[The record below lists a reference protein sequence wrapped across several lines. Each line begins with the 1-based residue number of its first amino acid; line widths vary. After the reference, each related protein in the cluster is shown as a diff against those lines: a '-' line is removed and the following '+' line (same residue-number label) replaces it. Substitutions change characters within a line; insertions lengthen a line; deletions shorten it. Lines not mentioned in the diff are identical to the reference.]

1 MLFGNGKS
9 ILHAYVNVCMLEC
22 FLLTININILY
33 QNQSVFSRHCLPLT
47 INTKIIWIFFSDFLG
62 LINPSLIIPKTLGR
76 AVGMIL
82 EK

>member
-33 QNQSVFSRHCLPLT
+33 QNQSVFSLQTLPT
-47 INTKIIWIFFSDFLG
+47 TDHQYKNYPDFFFRFLG
-62 LINPSLIIPKTLGR
+62 AHQPKSNYT
-76 AVGMIL
+76 
-82 EK
+82 